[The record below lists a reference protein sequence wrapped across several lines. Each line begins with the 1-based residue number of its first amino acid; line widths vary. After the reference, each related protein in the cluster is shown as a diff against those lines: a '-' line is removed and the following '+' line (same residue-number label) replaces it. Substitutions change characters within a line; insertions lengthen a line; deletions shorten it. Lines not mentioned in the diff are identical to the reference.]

1 MLSVIILLF
10 ILSDTIGKAKIT
22 LYNTQNI
29 FPIIIWDKVII
40 FHCIADYNDTIA
52 FLLNLVREA
61 LDFD

>member
-1 MLSVIILLF
+1 MLSVIILLL
-10 ILSDTIGKAKIT
+10 ILSDIIGKAKIT

-29 FPIIIWDKVII
+29 FPIINWDKVII

-52 FLLNLVREA
+52 ILLNLVREA